1 MLNGFE
7 HMLTKSKQDQYLVQ
21 RYIFIVVCLWERDL
35 SYLAIHLD
43 PCSPEE
49 RDSQQF
55 GRQEDEGLAG
65 WGSSAQRF
73 SSEAK
78 RDKSELISRLTSQ
91 KICIK
96 GRWSFDRQ
104 IYLDRKASW
113 ALLAGVE
120 ESRTMR
126 RRPRRTGGAL
136 GAFILFC
143 SAKFTFF
150 IFCSLLSDVGNMASP
165 KMCVYP
171 KIGPNRRILAK
182 KSDFSVTQFL
192 SCVTTILPVG
202 PFTISLFVFE

>member
-126 RRPRRTGGAL
+126 KRPRRTGGGTWRLHLVLLCKIYLFHFLLFAL
-136 GAFILFC
+136 RCGEYGVPQNVCL
-143 SAKFTFF
+143 
-150 IFCSLLSDVGNMASP
+150 P
-165 KMCVYP
+165 K
-171 KIGPNRRILAK
+171 NR
-182 KSDFSVTQFL
+182 
-192 SCVTTILPVG
+192 P
-202 PFTISLFVFE
+202 

>member
-35 SYLAIHLD
+35 
-43 PCSPEE
+43 
-49 RDSQQF
+49 
-55 GRQEDEGLAG
+55 
-65 WGSSAQRF
+65 
-73 SSEAK
+73 
-78 RDKSELISRLTSQ
+78 TSQ

-104 IYLDRKASW
+104 IYLDRKACW